1 MADFI
6 QNVGDHPPAGCSSA
20 KDTDP
25 HFDVTATGKDTR
37 ISSKAP
43 NRLIKATL
51 KPDAVYND
59 GKGDP
64 GPNFGKIPHVRY

>member
-6 QNVGDHPPAGCSSA
+6 RNVGDHPPAGCRSGSEG
-20 KDTDP
+20 K
-25 HFDVTATGKDTR
+25 FDVTGTGKDTR

-43 NRLIKATL
+43 ARLMKGAL